1 MRGLIPQPLYWGYE
15 DYECLHTRARETL
28 EVVLARRLHLDWRR
42 PNGAKLR
49 ADAKTGG
56 SLAEF
61 TFGYSF
67 GAPQKHSEGTG
78 DKSHIDL
85 NDSICKYS

>member
-1 MRGLIPQPLYWGYE
+1 MKAGEEAKNRWLAIKNAHLDPQPYWGYE

-42 PNGAKLR
+42 PNRAKLR

-61 TFGYSF
+61 RFGYSF
-67 GAPQKHSEGTG
+67 GAPQNNPG
-78 DKSHIDL
+78 
-85 NDSICKYS
+85 YR